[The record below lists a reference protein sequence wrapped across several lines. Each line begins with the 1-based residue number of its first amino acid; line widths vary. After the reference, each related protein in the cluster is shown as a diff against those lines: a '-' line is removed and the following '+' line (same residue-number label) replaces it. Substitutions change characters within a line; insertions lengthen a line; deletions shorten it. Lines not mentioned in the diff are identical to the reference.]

1 MIIYLDNDYKC
12 HLDNDGTMLAYE
24 VYFFEGRCKDF
35 IEGYRVVPA
44 GETWTR
50 DDGVVFYGEMV
61 SPWVDIRLLDA
72 AQSEYERQLMEDM
85 RRALEIME
93 VTV

>member
-12 HLDNDGTMLAYE
+12 HLDNDGTMLTYKMD
-24 VYFFEGRCKDF
+24 FFEGKCKDF

-50 DDGVVFYGEMV
+50 EDGVVFYGEMV
-61 SPWVDIRLLDA
+61 SPWKDYALLEA
-72 AQSEYERQLMEDM
+72 AQAAYEDVLNSADNAYSEGVNS
-85 RRALEIME
+85 I
-93 VTV
+93 

>member
-1 MIIYLDNDYKC
+1 MIIYLDSDFKC
-12 HLDNDGTMLAYE
+12 HVLNDGTMRPYE
-24 VYFFEGRCKDF
+24 TNEFDGKCQKF
-35 IEGYRVVPA
+35 IEGYRLVPE

-61 SPWVDIRLLDA
+61 SPWKDIRLLDA

>member
-1 MIIYLDNDYKC
+1 MKIYIDAEYKC
-12 HLDNDGTMLAYE
+12 HSSPGEGLREFSDEHFDGKCSEY
-24 VYFFEGRCKDF
+24 
-35 IEGYRVVPA
+35 IEGYRYVPV
-44 GETWTR
+44 GETY
-50 DDGVVFYGEMV
+50 VENNIEYEGEQIF
-61 SPWVDIRLLDA
+61 PWVDIRLLDA